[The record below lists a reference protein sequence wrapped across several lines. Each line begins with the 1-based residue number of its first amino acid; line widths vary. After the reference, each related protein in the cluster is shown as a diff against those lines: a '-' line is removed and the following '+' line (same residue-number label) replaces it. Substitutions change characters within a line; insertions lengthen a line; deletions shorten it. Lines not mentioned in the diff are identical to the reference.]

1 MSFPRYSK
9 YKGSGV
15 EWLGGGPEHWGIV
28 PVKHLAEFV
37 NGDAFKPTEWAET
50 GIPIIRIQNLN
61 GSEDFNYF
69 EGDRR
74 IEQLL

>member
-15 EWLGGGPEHWGIV
+15 EWLGEVPEHWEIV